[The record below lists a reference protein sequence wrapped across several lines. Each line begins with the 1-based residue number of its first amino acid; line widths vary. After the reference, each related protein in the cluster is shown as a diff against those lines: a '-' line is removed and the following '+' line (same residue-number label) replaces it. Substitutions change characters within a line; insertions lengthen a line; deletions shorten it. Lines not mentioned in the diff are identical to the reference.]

1 VSPLDELITDFPSA
15 ADRERFDRVPIEVG
29 ASPWNLVDA
38 PLGEG
43 DLVAEGADLSPST
56 LIDAYSLG
64 LFPMPIGRRA
74 LGWFCPESRGV
85 IPLDSFHV
93 SRSLRKSCRRYRV
106 SLDTC
111 FTRVMEACGDPRRD
125 HGWINREF
133 IEAYSRLHQL
143 GWAHSVEVWRGDEL
157 VGGVYGLRIDRFFAG
172 ESMFHTA
179 TDASKVALVGLVSLL
194 RATGVRLFDVQWTT
208 PHLESLGAVEVPRQ
222 RYLQLLSEAQNRR
235 GPRQTEKHG

>member
-1 VSPLDELITDFPSA
+1 MAATSRWVRSRCSTSSDSILHSPSSMRCTPSSATPTTRQCPRSVAWSPLANSDARPSRASTTTDRTRPDARVGTVSHVSPLDVLIAGFPSP
-15 ADRERFDRVPIEVG
+15 ADIERFDRRPVEVG
-29 ASPWNLVDA
+29 ESPWNLADA

-56 LIDAYSLG
+56 LVDAYSLG

-74 LGWFCPESRGV
+74 LGWFCPETRGV

-93 SRSLRKSCRRYRV
+93 SHSLRKSCRRYRV

-133 IEAYSRLHQL
+133 
-143 GWAHSVEVWRGDEL
+143 VE
-157 VGGVYGLRIDRFFAG
+157 
-172 ESMFHTA
+172 
-179 TDASKVALVGLVSLL
+179 
-194 RATGVRLFDVQWTT
+194 
-208 PHLESLGAVEVPRQ
+208 
-222 RYLQLLSEAQNRR
+222 
-235 GPRQTEKHG
+235 

>member
-1 VSPLDELITDFPSA
+1 MSPHDVLIAGFPSP
-15 ADRERFDRVPIEVG
+15 ADIERFDRRPVEVG
-29 ASPWNLVDA
+29 ESPWNLAEA

-56 LIDAYSLG
+56 LVDAYSLG

-74 LGWFCPESRGV
+74 LGWFCPEMRGV

-93 SRSLRKSCRRYRV
+93 SHSLRKSCRRYRV

-133 IEAYSRLHQL
+133 VEAYSRLHEL
-143 GWAHSVEVWRGDEL
+143 GWAHSVEVWRGDDL
-157 VGGVYGLRIDRFFAG
+157 VGGVYGVRIERFFAG

-208 PHLESLGAVEVPRQ
+208 PHLESLGAVDIPRP

-235 GPRQTEKHG
+235 APRQTEHHG